1 MRGHRVDDP
10 EQPPHVL
17 VEVGIADELLELPHA
32 GDHPQHL
39 ADRPEAA
46 RLLEHLLEVFERE
59 LPRPEPLLLA
69 DHLVLVE
76 LPLRLF
82 DERDDIPHPQDP
94 PRHPLGVEILE
105 GLDLLAGADELD
117 RHAGDA
123 LHGERGAAAGIAV
136 ELRHDHAVELEGV
149 IEGLG
154 AADGVL
160 AGHRVDDEVDLI
172 GADGVVDALEL
183 VHERLVDCQSSR
195 GVEDDDARPLLPRP
209 VHAEPAD
216 GDRIGDPVGGVHR
229 HAELSAEDD
238 QLLDGGR
245 TLEVGR
251 DEHHAASLLLEAPG
265 ELGAGGRLAGALQA
279 AEHDHR
285 RPPRLEVERVIDRP
299 HEVDQFLVD
308 NAHELLA
315 RVERLEDLRPDRPLH
330 DLVEE
335 GVDDVIGDVGLE
347 ERRAHRA
354 EPLAHVRL
362 GQLAPAPQGGEG
374 TGQRGR
380 ERFEHDGSRVGWEP
394 GL

>member
-1 MRGHRVDDP
+1 M
-10 EQPPHVL
+10 
-17 VEVGIADELLELPHA
+17 
-32 GDHPQHL
+32 
-39 ADRPEAA
+39 
-46 RLLEHLLEVFERE
+46 
-59 LPRPEPLLLA
+59 
-69 DHLVLVE
+69 
-76 LPLRLF
+76 
-82 DERDDIPHPQDP
+82 
-94 PRHPLGVEILE
+94 
-105 GLDLLAGADELD
+105 
-117 RHAGDA
+117 
-123 LHGERGAAAGIAV
+123 
-136 ELRHDHAVELEGV
+136 
-149 IEGLG
+149 
-154 AADGVL
+154 
-160 AGHRVDDEVDLI
+160 
-172 GADGVVDALEL
+172 VDALEL

-229 HAELSAEDD
+229 DAELSAEDD

-251 DEHHAASLLLEAPG
+251 DEHHAAPLLLEAPG

-285 RPPRLEVERVIDRP
+285 RPPGLEVERVIDRP
-299 HEVDQFLVD
+299 HQVDQLAVD
-308 NAHELLA
+308 DADELLG